1 MIGNRH
7 ILRIIEEKS
16 AVPSMQED
24 AMDNPPPEEAIK
36 FATFGRRRVAPR
48 VCIADGKRHIR
59 KFLGEALEEL
69 GFITCECTQIGELSA
84 VLDGQAPDLVIVGLS
99 TGGIEAA
106 GMLEA
111 LAARS
116 FDGKVLLLGPR
127 DSLMLAA
134 VQELGEHRGI
144 AMLPTLAT
152 PFDSRSLGNSVA
164 PLLPTGAPPSPVI
177 EAAEALSEGWVEL
190 WYQPKFDTRT
200 LELCGAEALI
210 RVRHPTW
217 GVIPAA
223 YFLPDKDDPYLSILS
238 ELVIG
243 RVVED
248 WRSFIQHRAIEI
260 SITLPMTFI
269 QDPKSLATLRRQMPD
284 HPAFEGLIIEI
295 DAADVISN
303 LDLAKAAARQLRFS
317 NIAISI
323 DDLGSEWRSLVGL
336 RDFPFVEI
344 KVDRQFIAGCAE
356 DRSKQMVCRQILDLA
371 DGFGART
378 VAEGV
383 ETRADFFTVRDM
395 GFDLVQC
402 ALFAKPMTA
411 QKFALTALRHS
422 VAMP

>member
-1 MIGNRH
+1 MH
-7 ILRIIEEKS
+7 
-16 AVPSMQED
+16 ED
-24 AMDNPPPEEAIK
+24 AMDNSPPEEAIK
-36 FATFGRRRVAPR
+36 FATFGRRKVAPR

-69 GFITCECTQIGELSA
+69 GFITRECTQVGELSA

-99 TGGIEAA
+99 PGGIDAA

-134 VQELGEHRGI
+134 VQELGEQRGI

-164 PLLPTGAPPSPVI
+164 TLLPTEALPSPVI
-177 EAAEALSEGWVEL
+177 EAAEALSGGWVEL
-190 WYQPKFDTRT
+190 WYQPKFDTHT
-200 LELCGAEALI
+200 LALCGAEALI

-217 GVIPAA
+217 GVIAPA
-223 YFLPDKDDPYLSILS
+223 YFLPDKDDPFLSILS
-238 ELVIG
+238 EFVIG
-243 RVVED
+243 RAVED
-248 WRSFIQHRAIEI
+248 WRNFIEHRATEI
-260 SITLPMTFI
+260 SINLPITFF

-284 HPAFEGLIIEI
+284 HPAFQGLTIEI
-295 DAADVISN
+295 DAGDVISN

-323 DDLGSEWRSLVGL
+323 DDLGSEWPSLVGL
-336 RDFPFVEI
+336 QDFPFVEI
-344 KVDRQFIAGCAE
+344 KVDRQFIAGCAT
-356 DRSKQMVCRQILDLA
+356 DRLKQTVCRQILDLA

-383 ETRADFFTVRDM
+383 ETRADFFTLRDM

-402 ALFAKPMTA
+402 ALLAKPMTA
-411 QKFALTALRHS
+411 QKFAQTALRHS